1 MMGKRHGK
9 ALRGTKSACLQRGVL
24 RPYPMS
30 RRNESL
36 GYILVHDCPWWVSII
51 VGVVIYVAMY
61 CAPMIATENEVL
73 KPIFG
78 ALPGVAWMALMG
90 FVGLSLLSLWRQFLM
105 NIVSKRR
112 AKTDAVGET
121 ACPKCG
127 GPMVM
132 RTAKKGA
139 NAGNQFWGCKAFPL
153 CKGARS

>member
-1 MMGKRHGK
+1 
-9 ALRGTKSACLQRGVL
+9 
-24 RPYPMS
+24 MS

-36 GYILVHDCPWWVSII
+36 GYTLVHDCPWWVSII
-51 VGVVIYVAMY
+51 VGGVVYGAMN
-61 CAPMIATENEVL
+61 CAPSIPTEDLIL
-73 KPIFG
+73 KPILG

-90 FVGLSLLSLWRQFLM
+90 FVGLSLLSLWRQFLS
-105 NIVSKRR
+105 NTVSKRR
-112 AKTDAVGET
+112 AKSDAVEEA

-153 CKGARS
+153 CKGVRS

>member
-1 MMGKRHGK
+1 
-9 ALRGTKSACLQRGVL
+9 
-24 RPYPMS
+24 MS

-36 GYILVHDCPWWVSII
+36 GYTLVHDCPWWVSII
-51 VGVVIYVAMY
+51 VGLVVYAVMN
-61 CAPMIATENEVL
+61 CAPMIPTENQIL
-73 KPIFG
+73 KPILG

-90 FVGLSLLSLWRQFLM
+90 FVGLSLLSFWRQFVM

-112 AKTDAVGET
+112 ARTDAVEES
-121 ACPKCG
+121 ACPACG

-139 NAGNQFWGCKAFPL
+139 NAGSQFWGCKAFPL